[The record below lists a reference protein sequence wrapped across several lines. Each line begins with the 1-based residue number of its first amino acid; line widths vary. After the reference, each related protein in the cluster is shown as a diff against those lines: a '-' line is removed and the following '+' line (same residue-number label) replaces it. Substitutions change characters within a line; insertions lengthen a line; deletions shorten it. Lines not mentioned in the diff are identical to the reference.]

1 MGGYIKSEL
10 SLMIFENGLNQGIR
24 CRFICDWFRVDS
36 YVSDK
41 EGIISELEKNM
52 PDVVV
57 IDLGLYVRIDGI
69 ETSRKI
75 RNQFDIPVMYV

>member
-1 MGGYIKSEL
+1 
-10 SLMIFENGLNQGIR
+10 MIFENGLNQGIR
-24 CRFICDWFRVDS
+24 CRFICDWFRVDY

-57 IDLGLYVRIDGI
+57 MDLGLYARIDGI
-69 ETSRKI
+69 ETSRLI
-75 RNQFDIPVMYV
+75 RNRFDIPVMYV

>member
-57 IDLGLYVRIDGI
+57 MDLGLYARIDGI
-69 ETSRKI
+69 ETSKQI
-75 RNQFDIPVMYV
+75 RLQFDIPVMYV

>member
-1 MGGYIKSEL
+1 MGGYIKSKL

-57 IDLGLYVRIDGI
+57 MDLGLYARIDGI
-69 ETSRKI
+69 ETSKQI
-75 RNQFDIPVMYV
+75 RLQFDIPVMYV